1 MRFIAPAALLLA
13 TSLCGAQQAP
23 AQEVDEA
30 VVEPP
35 IIIDS
40 DSNRYDLRSGLTR
53 FSDNVRIQR
62 GAMEVRADEGVVHQT
77 DGRYTLIELF
87 GSPTTWRDRLDDG
100 SIVEGRAGQIQ
111 YDVIEN
117 VVTLTGDARLK
128 HEQGEFTGD
137 ELVYDLDTESLAGRG
152 SSDNQA
158 RVILE
163 GDSMRRE
170 GSGAG
175 SEAESDAADDPAD
188 VPAEDPAAEDAP
200 ESGPGPEADTQG
212 DTDADAD
219 GNGDGNGNGDAAAET
234 GSDAGESETD
244 AADAEAEGDSDSTAA
259 GDETASEP
267 DQAEDE
273 PVDPPA
279 VH

>member
-13 TSLCGAQQAP
+13 TSVCAAQQP
-23 AQEVDEA
+23 AAQAIDEA

-40 DSNRYDLRSGLTR
+40 DSNQYDLRSGLTR

-100 SIVEGRAGQIQ
+100 SIVEGRAGQIR
-111 YDVIEN
+111 YDVTEN

-137 ELVYDLDTESLAGRG
+137 ELIYDLDTESLAGRG
-152 SSDNQA
+152 SSENQA

-163 GDSMRRE
+163 GDSMRRQD
-170 GSGAG
+170 SGG
-175 SEAESDAADDPAD
+175 ESDAEADATDEPS
-188 VPAEDPAAEDAP
+188 AEDPPGSAAD
-200 ESGPGPEADTQG
+200 G
-212 DTDADAD
+212 ADAD
-219 GNGDGNGNGDAAAET
+219 GD
-234 GSDAGESETD
+234 
-244 AADAEAEGDSDSTAA
+244 
-259 GDETASEP
+259 
-267 DQAEDE
+267 AEDE
-273 PVDPPA
+273 AQPVDPPA
-279 VH
+279 VR

>member
-1 MRFIAPAALLLA
+1 MFMRFIAPAALLLA
-13 TSLCGAQQAP
+13 SSLCGAQQAP

-40 DSNRYDLRSGLTR
+40 DTNQYDLRSGVTR
-53 FSDNVRIQR
+53 FSDNVTIQR
-62 GAMEVRADEGVVHQT
+62 GAMRVNADEGVVHQA
-77 DGRYTLIELF
+77 DGRITLVELF
-87 GSPTTWRDRLDDG
+87 GNPTTWRDRLDDG
-100 SIVEGRAGQIQ
+100 SIVEGQAEHIEFE
-111 YDVIEN
+111 VAEN
-117 VVTLTGDARLK
+117 VVTLIGNARLQ
-128 HEQGEFTGD
+128 HEQGRFTGD

-170 GSGAG
+170 R
-175 SEAESDAADDPAD
+175 
-188 VPAEDPAAEDAP
+188 
-200 ESGPGPEADTQG
+200 ADTE
-212 DTDADAD
+212 D
-219 GNGDGNGNGDAAAET
+219 NGNGNGDAAAET
-234 GSDAGESETD
+234 GSDDGESETD

-259 GDETASEP
+259 EDETASEP

-279 VH
+279 VR